1 MQSLDRKN
9 YSKSIENSISLYI
22 QHESVKVSFV
32 LAAPKYFTT
41 QTNIDKD
48 AHENLNRK
56 TLLEKLKGFIF
67 NLEIRNYQHMLIISN
82 QL

>member
-1 MQSLDRKN
+1 MS
-9 YSKSIENSISLYI
+9 
-22 QHESVKVSFV
+22 
-32 LAAPKYFTT
+32 AAPKYFTT

-56 TLLEKLKGFIF
+56 TLLEKCKGFIF

-82 QL
+82 VL